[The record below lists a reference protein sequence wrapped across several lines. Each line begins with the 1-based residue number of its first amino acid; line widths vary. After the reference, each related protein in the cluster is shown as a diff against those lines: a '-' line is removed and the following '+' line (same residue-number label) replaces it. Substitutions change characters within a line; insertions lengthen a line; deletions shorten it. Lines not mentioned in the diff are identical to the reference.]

1 MTVHITDLHGMAYF
15 SVAQI
20 AQNMVTKIATNELN
34 FDPFTIYF
42 YAWKDEPVDVISAR
56 FDGIIAA
63 LQDGDTVVIQSPSW
77 NTIEWDQKF
86 IDRISIY
93 RNIKKVIFVED
104 IPPLMFESNEYML
117 PQYINY
123 YNKADVLILASRKLY
138 DYLRV
143 HGLKQKKVVI
153 QHMWDHISQVNP
165 YIIPKNKKVINFAGD
180 PKKFDFVKDWSS
192 ENVKLNVY
200 SEPLEGV
207 NNPNITFTGWQDDPV
222 LINSLRKAGGFGLV
236 WSEEP
241 YWSKYMKMN
250 ASYKLSTYL
259 AAGIPLIV
267 NSDTPEK
274 DTIVNKKLGI
284 IADSIDEAVDKVE
297 HMSDMRYNE
306 MKDSIG
312 EFAKLIRGGYFTK
325 RALIEA
331 VFKAQYEQ
339 KID

>member
-20 AQNMVTKIATNELN
+20 AQNMVTRIATNELN

-42 YAWKDEPVDVISAR
+42 YSWPDEPGDVISAR

-63 LQDGDTVVIQSPSW
+63 LQDGDTVIVQSPSW

-86 IDRISIY
+86 FDRISIY
-93 RNIKKVIFVED
+93 HNIKKIIFVED
-104 IPPLMFESNEYML
+104 IPPLMFESNKYML
-117 PQYINY
+117 PQYIDY

-143 HGLKQKKVVI
+143 HGLKPKKYVI

-165 YIIPKNKKVINFAGD
+165 YIIPKNNKVINFAGD
-180 PKKFDFVKDWSS
+180 PKKFDFVKDWKSDK
-192 ENVKLNVY
+192 VKLNVY

-207 NNPNITFTGWQDDPV
+207 NNPNITFTHWQDDPV
-222 LINSLRKAGGFGLV
+222 LINSLRQAGGFGLV

-241 YWSKYMKMN
+241 YWLKYMKLN

-274 DTIVNKKLGI
+274 DTIVNKHLGI
-284 IADSIDEAVDKVE
+284 IADSIDEAVEKVE
-297 HMSDMRYNE
+297 KMSDMQYNQ
-306 MKDSIG
+306 MKDSIDQ
-312 EFAKLIRGGYFTK
+312 FAKLIRGGYFTK
-325 RALIEA
+325 KALIEA
-331 VFKAQYEQ
+331 VFKAQYE
-339 KID
+339 

>member
-1 MTVHITDLHGMAYF
+1 MTVHITDLHGMAYS

-20 AQNMVTKIATNELN
+20 AQNMVTRIATNELN

-42 YAWKDEPVDVISAR
+42 YSWPDEPGDVISAR

-63 LQDGDTVVIQSPSW
+63 LQDGDTVIVQSPSW

-86 IDRISIY
+86 FDRISIY
-93 RNIKKVIFVED
+93 HNIKKIIFVED
-104 IPPLMFESNEYML
+104 IPPLMFESNKYML
-117 PQYINY
+117 PQYIDY

-143 HGLKQKKVVI
+143 HGLKPKKYVI

-165 YIIPKNKKVINFAGD
+165 YIIPKNNKVINFAGD
-180 PKKFDFVKDWSS
+180 PKKFDFVKDWKSDK
-192 ENVKLNVY
+192 VKLNVY

-207 NNPNITFTGWQDDPV
+207 NNPNITFTHWQDDPV
-222 LINSLRKAGGFGLV
+222 LINSLRQAGGFGLV

-241 YWSKYMKMN
+241 YWLKYIKLN

-274 DTIVNKKLGI
+274 DTIVNKHLGI
-284 IADSIDEAVDKVE
+284 IADSIDEAVEKVE
-297 HMSDMRYNE
+297 KMSDMQYNQ
-306 MKDSIG
+306 MKDSIDQ
-312 EFAKLIRGGYFTK
+312 FAKLIRGGYFTK

-331 VFKAQYEQ
+331 VFKAQYE
-339 KID
+339 

>member
-20 AQNMVTKIATNELN
+20 AQNMVTRIATNELN

-42 YAWKDEPVDVISAR
+42 YSWPDEPGDVISAR

-63 LQDGDTVVIQSPSW
+63 LQDGDTVIVQSPSW

-86 IDRISIY
+86 FDRISIY
-93 RNIKKVIFVED
+93 HNIKKIIFVED
-104 IPPLMFESNEYML
+104 IPPLMFESNKYML
-117 PQYINY
+117 PQYIDY

-143 HGLKQKKVVI
+143 HGLKPKKYVI

-165 YIIPKNKKVINFAGD
+165 YIIPKNNKVINFAGD
-180 PKKFDFVKDWSS
+180 PKKFDFVKDWKSDK
-192 ENVKLNVY
+192 VKLNVY

-207 NNPNITFTGWQDDPV
+207 NNPNITFTHWQDDPV
-222 LINSLRKAGGFGLV
+222 LINSLRQAGGFGLV

-241 YWSKYMKMN
+241 YWLKYMKLN

-274 DTIVNKKLGI
+274 DTIVNKHLGI
-284 IADSIDEAVDKVE
+284 IADSIDEAVEKVE
-297 HMSDMRYNE
+297 KMSDMQYNQ
-306 MKDSIG
+306 MKDSIDQ
-312 EFAKLIRGGYFTK
+312 FAKLIRGGYFTK

-331 VFKAQYEQ
+331 VFKAQYE
-339 KID
+339 

>member
-1 MTVHITDLHGMAYF
+1 MTVHITDLQGMAYS

-20 AQNMVTKIATNELN
+20 AQNMVTRIATNELN

-42 YAWKDEPVDVISAR
+42 YSWPDEPGDVISAR

-63 LQDGDTVVIQSPSW
+63 LQDGDTVIVQSPSW
-77 NTIEWDQKF
+77 HTIEWDQKF
-86 IDRISIY
+86 FDRISIY
-93 RNIKKVIFVED
+93 HNIKKIIFVED
-104 IPPLMFESNEYML
+104 ILPLMFESNKYML
-117 PQYINY
+117 PQYIDY

-143 HGLKQKKVVI
+143 HGLKPKKYVI

-165 YIIPKNKKVINFAGD
+165 YIIPKNNKVINFAGD
-180 PKKFDFVKDWSS
+180 PKKFDFVKDWKSDK
-192 ENVKLNVY
+192 VKLNVY

-207 NNPNITFTGWQDDPV
+207 NNPNITFTHWQDDPV
-222 LINSLRKAGGFGLV
+222 LINSLRQAGGFGLV

-241 YWSKYMKMN
+241 HWLKYMKLN

-274 DTIVNKKLGI
+274 DTIVNKHLGI
-284 IADSIDEAVDKVE
+284 IADSIDEAVEKVE
-297 HMSDMRYNE
+297 KMSDMQYNQ
-306 MKDSIG
+306 MKDSIDQ
-312 EFAKLIRGGYFTK
+312 FAKLIRGGYFTK

-331 VFKAQYEQ
+331 VFKAQYE
-339 KID
+339 

>member
-1 MTVHITDLHGMAYF
+1 MTVHITDLQGMAYS

-20 AQNMVTKIATNELN
+20 AQNMVTRIATNELN

-42 YAWKDEPVDVISAR
+42 YSWPDEPGDVISAR

-63 LQDGDTVVIQSPSW
+63 LQDGDTVIVQSPSW
-77 NTIEWDQKF
+77 HTIEWDQKF
-86 IDRISIY
+86 FDRISIY
-93 RNIKKVIFVED
+93 HNIKKIIFVED
-104 IPPLMFESNEYML
+104 IPPLMFESNKYML
-117 PQYINY
+117 PQYIDY

-143 HGLKQKKVVI
+143 HGLKPKKYVI

-165 YIIPKNKKVINFAGD
+165 YIIPKNNKVINFAGD
-180 PKKFDFVKDWSS
+180 PKKFDFVKDWKSDK
-192 ENVKLNVY
+192 VKLNVY

-207 NNPNITFTGWQDDPV
+207 NNPNITFTHWQDDPV
-222 LINSLRKAGGFGLV
+222 LINSLRQAGGFGLV

-241 YWSKYMKMN
+241 HWLKYMKLN

-274 DTIVNKKLGI
+274 DTIVNKHLGI
-284 IADSIDEAVDKVE
+284 IADSIDEAVEKVE
-297 HMSDMRYNE
+297 KMSDMQYNQ
-306 MKDSIG
+306 MKDSIDQ
-312 EFAKLIRGGYFTK
+312 FAKLIRGGYFTK

-331 VFKAQYEQ
+331 VFKAQYE
-339 KID
+339 

>member
-1 MTVHITDLHGMAYF
+1 MTVHITDLHGMAYS

-20 AQNMVTKIATNELN
+20 AQNMVTRIATNELN

-42 YAWKDEPVDVISAR
+42 YSWPDEPGDVISAR

-63 LQDGDTVVIQSPSW
+63 LQDGDTVIVQSPSW
-77 NTIEWDQKF
+77 HTIEWDQKF
-86 IDRISIY
+86 FDRISIY
-93 RNIKKVIFVED
+93 HNIKKIIFVED
-104 IPPLMFESNEYML
+104 IPPLMFESKKYML
-117 PQYINY
+117 PQYIDY

-143 HGLKQKKVVI
+143 HGLKPKKYVI

-165 YIIPKNKKVINFAGD
+165 YIIPKNNKVINFAGD
-180 PKKFDFVKDWSS
+180 PKKFDFVKDWKSDK
-192 ENVKLNVY
+192 VKLNVY

-207 NNPNITFTGWQDDPV
+207 NNPNITFTHWQDDPV
-222 LINSLRKAGGFGLV
+222 LINSLRQAGGFGLV

-241 YWSKYMKMN
+241 HWLKYMKLN

-274 DTIVNKKLGI
+274 DTIVNKHLGI
-284 IADSIDEAVDKVE
+284 IADSIDEAVEKVE
-297 HMSDMRYNE
+297 KMSDMQYNQ
-306 MKDSIG
+306 MKDSIDQ
-312 EFAKLIRGGYFTK
+312 FAKLIRGGYFTK

-331 VFKAQYEQ
+331 VFKAQYE
-339 KID
+339 

>member
-42 YAWKDEPVDVISAR
+42 YSWPDEPGDVISAR

-63 LQDGDTVVIQSPSW
+63 LQDGDTVIVQSPSW

-86 IDRISIY
+86 FDRISIY
-93 RNIKKVIFVED
+93 HNIKKIIFVED
-104 IPPLMFESNEYML
+104 IPPLMFESNKYML
-117 PQYINY
+117 PQYIDY

-143 HGLKQKKVVI
+143 HGLKPKKYVI

-165 YIIPKNKKVINFAGD
+165 YIIPKNNKVINFAGD
-180 PKKFDFVKDWSS
+180 PKKFDFVKDWKSDK
-192 ENVKLNVY
+192 VKLNVY
-200 SEPLEGV
+200 SEPLEGI
-207 NNPNITFTGWQDDPV
+207 NNPNITFTHWQDDPV
-222 LINSLRKAGGFGLV
+222 LINSLRQAGGFGLV

-241 YWSKYMKMN
+241 YWLKYIKLN

-267 NSDTPEK
+267 NSDSPEK
-274 DTIVNKKLGI
+274 DTIVNKHLGI
-284 IADSIDEAVDKVE
+284 IADSIDEAVEKVE
-297 HMSDMRYNE
+297 KMSDMQYNQ
-306 MKDSIG
+306 MKDSIDQ
-312 EFAKLIRGGYFTK
+312 FAKLIRGGYFTK

-331 VFKAQYEQ
+331 VFKAQYE
-339 KID
+339 

>member
-20 AQNMVTKIATNELN
+20 AQNMVTRIATNELN

-42 YAWKDEPVDVISAR
+42 YSWQDEPGDVISAR

-63 LQDGDTVVIQSPSW
+63 LQDGDTVIVQSPSW

-86 IDRISIY
+86 FDRISIY
-93 RNIKKVIFVED
+93 HNIKKIIFVED
-104 IPPLMFESNEYML
+104 IPPLMFESNKYML
-117 PQYINY
+117 PQYIDY

-143 HGLKQKKVVI
+143 HGLKPKKYVI

-165 YIIPKNKKVINFAGD
+165 YIIPKNNKVINFAGD
-180 PKKFDFVKDWSS
+180 PKKFDFVKDWKSDK
-192 ENVKLNVY
+192 VKLNVY

-207 NNPNITFTGWQDDPV
+207 NNPNITFTHWQDDPV
-222 LINSLRKAGGFGLV
+222 LINSLRQAGGFGLV

-241 YWSKYMKMN
+241 YWLKYIKLN

-267 NSDTPEK
+267 NSDSPEK
-274 DTIVNKKLGI
+274 DTIVNKHLGI
-284 IADSIDEAVDKVE
+284 IADSIDEAVEKVE
-297 HMSDMRYNE
+297 KMSDMQYNQ
-306 MKDSIG
+306 MKDSIDQ
-312 EFAKLIRGGYFTK
+312 FAKLIRGGYFTK

-331 VFKAQYEQ
+331 VFKAQYE
-339 KID
+339 

>member
-20 AQNMVTKIATNELN
+20 AQNMVTRIATNELN

-42 YAWKDEPVDVISAR
+42 YSWPDEPGDVISAR

-63 LQDGDTVVIQSPSW
+63 LQDGDTVIVQSPSW

-86 IDRISIY
+86 FDRISIY
-93 RNIKKVIFVED
+93 HNIKKIIFVED
-104 IPPLMFESNEYML
+104 IPPLMFESNKYML
-117 PQYINY
+117 PQYIDY

-143 HGLKQKKVVI
+143 HGLKPKKYVI

-165 YIIPKNKKVINFAGD
+165 YIIPKNNKVINFAGD
-180 PKKFDFVKDWSS
+180 PKKFDFVKDWKSDK
-192 ENVKLNVY
+192 VKLNVY

-207 NNPNITFTGWQDDPV
+207 NNPNITFTHWQDDPV
-222 LINSLRKAGGFGLV
+222 LINSLRQAGGFGLV

-241 YWSKYMKMN
+241 YWLKYIKLN

-267 NSDTPEK
+267 NSDSPEK
-274 DTIVNKKLGI
+274 DTIVNKHLGI
-284 IADSIDEAVDKVE
+284 IADSIDEAVEKVE
-297 HMSDMRYNE
+297 KMSDMQYNQ
-306 MKDSIG
+306 MKDSIDQ
-312 EFAKLIRGGYFTK
+312 FAKLIRGGYFTK

-331 VFKAQYEQ
+331 VFKAQYE
-339 KID
+339 

>member
-20 AQNMVTKIATNELN
+20 AQNMVTRIATNELN

-42 YAWKDEPVDVISAR
+42 YSWPDEPGDVISAR

-63 LQDGDTVVIQSPSW
+63 LQDGDTVIVQSPSW

-86 IDRISIY
+86 FDRISIY
-93 RNIKKVIFVED
+93 HNIKKIIFVED
-104 IPPLMFESNEYML
+104 IPPLMFESNKYML
-117 PQYINY
+117 PQYIDY

-143 HGLKQKKVVI
+143 HGLKPKKYVI

-165 YIIPKNKKVINFAGD
+165 YIIPKNNKVINFAGD
-180 PKKFDFVKDWSS
+180 PKKFDFVKDWKSDK
-192 ENVKLNVY
+192 VKLNVY

-207 NNPNITFTGWQDDPV
+207 NNPNITFTHWQDDPV
-222 LINSLRKAGGFGLV
+222 LINSLRQAGGFGLV

-241 YWSKYMKMN
+241 YWLKYMKLN

-267 NSDTPEK
+267 NSDSPEK
-274 DTIVNKKLGI
+274 DTIVNKHLGI
-284 IADSIDEAVDKVE
+284 IADSIDEAVEKVE
-297 HMSDMRYNE
+297 KMSDMQYNQ
-306 MKDSIG
+306 MKDSIDQ
-312 EFAKLIRGGYFTK
+312 FAKLIRGGYFTK

-331 VFKAQYEQ
+331 VFKAQYE
-339 KID
+339 

>member
-1 MTVHITDLHGMAYF
+1 MTVHITDLQGMAYS

-20 AQNMVTKIATNELN
+20 AQNMVTRIATNELN

-42 YAWKDEPVDVISAR
+42 YSWPDEPGDVISAR

-63 LQDGDTVVIQSPSW
+63 LQDGDTVIVQSPSW
-77 NTIEWDQKF
+77 HTIEWDQKF
-86 IDRISIY
+86 FDRISIY
-93 RNIKKVIFVED
+93 HNIKKIIFVED
-104 IPPLMFESNEYML
+104 IPPLMFESNKYML
-117 PQYINY
+117 PQYIDY

-143 HGLKQKKVVI
+143 HGLKPKKYVI

-165 YIIPKNKKVINFAGD
+165 YIIPKNNKVINFAGD
-180 PKKFDFVKDWSS
+180 PKKFDFVKDWKS
-192 ENVKLNVY
+192 NKVKLNVY

-207 NNPNITFTGWQDDPV
+207 NNPNITFTHWQDDPV
-222 LINSLRKAGGFGLV
+222 LINSLRQAGGFGLV

-241 YWSKYMKMN
+241 HWLKYMKLN

-274 DTIVNKKLGI
+274 DTIVNKHLGI
-284 IADSIDEAVDKVE
+284 IADSIDEAVEKVE
-297 HMSDMRYNE
+297 KMSDMQYNQ
-306 MKDSIG
+306 MKDSIDQ
-312 EFAKLIRGGYFTK
+312 FAKLIRGGYFTK

-331 VFKAQYEQ
+331 VFKAQYE
-339 KID
+339 

>member
-1 MTVHITDLHGMAYF
+1 MAYS

-20 AQNMVTKIATNELN
+20 AQNMVTRIATNELN

-42 YAWKDEPVDVISAR
+42 YSWPDEPGDVISAR

-63 LQDGDTVVIQSPSW
+63 LQDGDTVIVQSPSW

-86 IDRISIY
+86 FDRISIY
-93 RNIKKVIFVED
+93 HNIKKIIFVED
-104 IPPLMFESNEYML
+104 IPPLMFESNKYML
-117 PQYINY
+117 PQYIDY

-143 HGLKQKKVVI
+143 HGLKPKKYVI

-165 YIIPKNKKVINFAGD
+165 YIIPKNNKVINFAGD
-180 PKKFDFVKDWSS
+180 PKKFDFVKDWKSDK
-192 ENVKLNVY
+192 VKLNVY
-200 SEPLEGV
+200 SELLEGV
-207 NNPNITFTGWQDDPV
+207 NNPNITFTHWQDDPV
-222 LINSLRKAGGFGLV
+222 LINSLRQAGGFGLV
-236 WSEEP
+236 WSEEL
-241 YWSKYMKMN
+241 YWLKYMKSN

-306 MKDSIG
+306 MKDNIG

-331 VFKAQYEQ
+331 VFKAQYE
-339 KID
+339 

>member
-34 FDPFTIYF
+34 FDPFNIYF
-42 YAWKDEPVDVISAR
+42 YSWPDEPGDVISAR

-63 LQDGDTVVIQSPSW
+63 LQDGDTVIVQSPSW

-86 IDRISIY
+86 FDRISIY
-93 RNIKKVIFVED
+93 HNIKKIIFVED
-104 IPPLMFESNEYML
+104 IPPLMFESNKYML
-117 PQYINY
+117 PQYIDY

-143 HGLKQKKVVI
+143 HGLKPKKYVI

-165 YIIPKNKKVINFAGD
+165 YIIPKNNKVINFAGD
-180 PKKFDFVKDWSS
+180 PKKFDFVKDWKSDK
-192 ENVKLNVY
+192 VKLNVY

-207 NNPNITFTGWQDDPV
+207 NNPNITFTHWQDDPV
-222 LINSLRKAGGFGLV
+222 LINSLRQAGGFGLV

-241 YWSKYMKMN
+241 YWLKYMKLN

-267 NSDTPEK
+267 NSDSPEK
-274 DTIVNKKLGI
+274 DTIVNKHLGI
-284 IADSIDEAVDKVE
+284 IADSIDEAVEKVE
-297 HMSDMRYNE
+297 KMSDMQYNQ
-306 MKDSIG
+306 MKDSIDQ
-312 EFAKLIRGGYFTK
+312 FAKLIRGGYFTK

-331 VFKAQYEQ
+331 VFKAQYE
-339 KID
+339 

>member
-1 MTVHITDLHGMAYF
+1 MTVHITDLQGMAYF

-20 AQNMVTKIATNELN
+20 AQNMVTKIATNDLN
-34 FDPFTIYF
+34 FNPFTIYF
-42 YAWKDEPVDVISAR
+42 YSWKDEPADVISAR

-63 LQDGDTVVIQSPSW
+63 LQDGDTVIVQSPSW

-86 IDRISIY
+86 FDRISIY
-93 RNIKKVIFVED
+93 RNVKKIIFVED

-117 PQYINY
+117 PQYIDY

-143 HGLKQKKVVI
+143 HGLKPKKYVI

-165 YIIPKNKKVINFAGD
+165 YIIPENKKVINFAGD
-180 PKKFDFVKDWSS
+180 PKKFDFVKDWKSDT
-192 ENVKLNVY
+192 VKLNVY
-200 SEPLEGV
+200 SEPLEDV

-222 LINSLRKAGGFGLV
+222 LINSLRKAGEFGLV
-236 WSEEP
+236 WSEDP

-274 DTIVNKKLGI
+274 DTIVNKHLGI
-284 IADSIDEAVDKVE
+284 IADSIDEAVEKVDK
-297 HMSDMRYNE
+297 MSDMQYNQ
-306 MKDSIG
+306 MKDSI
-312 EFAKLIRGGYFTK
+312 EQFAHLIRGGYFTK
-325 RALIEA
+325 RALTEA
-331 VFKAQYEQ
+331 VFKAHYE
-339 KID
+339 

>member
-42 YAWKDEPVDVISAR
+42 YSWPDEPGDVISAR

-63 LQDGDTVVIQSPSW
+63 LQDGDTVIVQSPSW

-86 IDRISIY
+86 FDRISIY
-93 RNIKKVIFVED
+93 HNIKKIIFVED
-104 IPPLMFESNEYML
+104 IPPLMFESNKYML
-117 PQYINY
+117 PQYIDY

-143 HGLKQKKVVI
+143 HGLKPKKYVI

-165 YIIPKNKKVINFAGD
+165 YIIPKNNKVINFAGD
-180 PKKFDFVKDWSS
+180 PKKFDFVKDWKSDK
-192 ENVKLNVY
+192 VKLNVY

-207 NNPNITFTGWQDDPV
+207 NNPNITFTHWQDDPV
-222 LINSLRKAGGFGLV
+222 LINSLRQAGGFGLV

-241 YWSKYMKMN
+241 YWLKYMKLN

-267 NSDTPEK
+267 NSDSPEK
-274 DTIVNKKLGI
+274 DTIVNKHLGI
-284 IADSIDEAVDKVE
+284 IADSIDEAVEKVE
-297 HMSDMRYNE
+297 KMSDMQYNQ
-306 MKDSIG
+306 MKDSIDQ
-312 EFAKLIRGGYFTK
+312 FAKLIRGGYFTK

-331 VFKAQYEQ
+331 VFKAQYE
-339 KID
+339 

>member
-20 AQNMVTKIATNELN
+20 AQNMVTKIATSELN

-42 YAWKDEPVDVISAR
+42 YSWPDEPGDVISAR

-63 LQDGDTVVIQSPSW
+63 LQDGDTVIVQSPSW

-86 IDRISIY
+86 FDRISIY
-93 RNIKKVIFVED
+93 HNIKKIIFVED
-104 IPPLMFESNEYML
+104 IPPLMFESNKYML
-117 PQYINY
+117 PQYIDY

-143 HGLKQKKVVI
+143 HGLKPKKYVI

-165 YIIPKNKKVINFAGD
+165 YIIPKNNKVINFAGD
-180 PKKFDFVKDWSS
+180 PKKFDFVKDWKSDK
-192 ENVKLNVY
+192 VKLNVY

-207 NNPNITFTGWQDDPV
+207 NNPNITFTHWQDDPV
-222 LINSLRKAGGFGLV
+222 LINSLRQAGGFGLV

-241 YWSKYMKMN
+241 YWLKYMKLN

-267 NSDTPEK
+267 NSDSPEK
-274 DTIVNKKLGI
+274 DTIVNKHLGI
-284 IADSIDEAVDKVE
+284 IADSIDEAVEKVE
-297 HMSDMRYNE
+297 KMSDMQYNQ
-306 MKDSIG
+306 MKDSIDQ
-312 EFAKLIRGGYFTK
+312 FAKLIRGGYFTK

-331 VFKAQYEQ
+331 VFKAQYE
-339 KID
+339 

>member
-20 AQNMVTKIATNELN
+20 AQNMVTRIATNELN

-42 YAWKDEPVDVISAR
+42 YSWPDEPGDVISAR

-63 LQDGDTVVIQSPSW
+63 LQDGDTVIVQSPSW

-86 IDRISIY
+86 FDRISIY
-93 RNIKKVIFVED
+93 HNIKKIIFVED
-104 IPPLMFESNEYML
+104 IPPLMFEFNKYML
-117 PQYINY
+117 PQYIDY

-143 HGLKQKKVVI
+143 HGLKPKKYVI

-165 YIIPKNKKVINFAGD
+165 YIIPKNNKVINFAGD
-180 PKKFDFVKDWSS
+180 PKKFDFVKDWKSDK
-192 ENVKLNVY
+192 VKLNVY

-207 NNPNITFTGWQDDPV
+207 NNPNITFTHWQDDPV
-222 LINSLRKAGGFGLV
+222 LINSLRQAGGFGLV

-241 YWSKYMKMN
+241 YWLKYMKLN

-274 DTIVNKKLGI
+274 DTIVNKHLGI
-284 IADSIDEAVDKVE
+284 IADSIDEAVEKVE
-297 HMSDMRYNE
+297 KMSDMQYNQ
-306 MKDSIG
+306 MKDSIDQ
-312 EFAKLIRGGYFTK
+312 FAKLIRGGYFTK
-325 RALIEA
+325 KALIEA
-331 VFKAQYEQ
+331 VFKAQYE
-339 KID
+339 

>member
-42 YAWKDEPVDVISAR
+42 YSWPDEPGDVISAR

-63 LQDGDTVVIQSPSW
+63 LQDGDTVIVQSPSW

-86 IDRISIY
+86 FDRISIY
-93 RNIKKVIFVED
+93 HNIKKIIFVED
-104 IPPLMFESNEYML
+104 IPPLMFESNKYML
-117 PQYINY
+117 PQYIDY

-143 HGLKQKKVVI
+143 HGLKPKKYVI

-165 YIIPKNKKVINFAGD
+165 YIIPKNNKVINFAGD
-180 PKKFDFVKDWSS
+180 PKKFDFVKDWKSDK
-192 ENVKLNVY
+192 VKLNVY

-207 NNPNITFTGWQDDPV
+207 NNPNITFTHWQDDPV
-222 LINSLRKAGGFGLV
+222 LINSLRQAGGFGLV

-241 YWSKYMKMN
+241 YWLKYIKLN

-267 NSDTPEK
+267 NSDSPEK
-274 DTIVNKKLGI
+274 DTIVNKHLGI
-284 IADSIDEAVDKVE
+284 IADSIDEAVEKVE
-297 HMSDMRYNE
+297 KMSDMQYNQ
-306 MKDSIG
+306 MKDSIDQ
-312 EFAKLIRGGYFTK
+312 FAKLIRGGYFTK

-331 VFKAQYEQ
+331 VFKAQYE
-339 KID
+339 

>member
-42 YAWKDEPVDVISAR
+42 YSWPDEPGDVISAR

-63 LQDGDTVVIQSPSW
+63 LQDGDTVIVQSPSW

-86 IDRISIY
+86 FDRISIY
-93 RNIKKVIFVED
+93 HNIKKIIFVED
-104 IPPLMFESNEYML
+104 IPPLMFESNKYML
-117 PQYINY
+117 PQYIDY

-143 HGLKQKKVVI
+143 HGLKPKKYVI

-165 YIIPKNKKVINFAGD
+165 YIIPKNNKVINFAGD
-180 PKKFDFVKDWSS
+180 PKKFDFVKDWKSDK
-192 ENVKLNVY
+192 VKLNVY

-207 NNPNITFTGWQDDPV
+207 NNPNITFTHWQDDPV
-222 LINSLRKAGGFGLV
+222 LINSLRQAGGFGLV

-241 YWSKYMKMN
+241 YWLKYMKLN

-267 NSDTPEK
+267 NSDIPEK
-274 DTIVNKKLGI
+274 DTIVNKHLGI
-284 IADSIDEAVDKVE
+284 IADSIDEAVEKVE
-297 HMSDMRYNE
+297 KMSDMQYNQ
-306 MKDSIG
+306 MKDSIDQ
-312 EFAKLIRGGYFTK
+312 FAKLIRGGYFTK

-331 VFKAQYEQ
+331 VFKAQYE
-339 KID
+339 

>member
-20 AQNMVTKIATNELN
+20 AQNMVTRIATNELN

-42 YAWKDEPVDVISAR
+42 FSWPDEPGNVISAR

-63 LQDGDTVVIQSPSW
+63 LQDGDTVIVQSPSW

-86 IDRISIY
+86 FDRIFIY
-93 RNIKKVIFVED
+93 HNIKKIIFVED
-104 IPPLMFESNEYML
+104 IPPLMFESNKYML
-117 PQYINY
+117 PQYIDY

-143 HGLKQKKVVI
+143 HGLKPKKYVI

-165 YIIPKNKKVINFAGD
+165 YIIPKNNKVINFAGD
-180 PKKFDFVKDWSS
+180 PKKFDFVKDWKSDK
-192 ENVKLNVY
+192 VKLNVY

-207 NNPNITFTGWQDDPV
+207 NNPNITFTHWQDDPV
-222 LINSLRKAGGFGLV
+222 LINSLRQAGGFGLV

-241 YWSKYMKMN
+241 YWLKYMKLN

-267 NSDTPEK
+267 NSDSPEK
-274 DTIVNKKLGI
+274 DTIVNKHLGI
-284 IADSIDEAVDKVE
+284 IADSIDEAVEKVE
-297 HMSDMRYNE
+297 KMSDMQYNQ
-306 MKDSIG
+306 MKDSIDQ
-312 EFAKLIRGGYFTK
+312 FAKLIRGGYFTK

-331 VFKAQYEQ
+331 VFKAQYE
-339 KID
+339 